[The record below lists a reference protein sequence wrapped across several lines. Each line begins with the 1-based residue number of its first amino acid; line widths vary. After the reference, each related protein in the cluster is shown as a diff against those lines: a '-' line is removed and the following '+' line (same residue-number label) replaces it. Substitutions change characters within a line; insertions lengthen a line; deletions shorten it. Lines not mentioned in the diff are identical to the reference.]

1 MKIKKLLVLSLATF
15 LVSQCAMFK
24 GAASEA
30 AADATV
36 SYARDLA
43 PLMEKNCAPC
53 HFPDKGK
60 ADMLNDY
67 DKVRRHIRGI
77 LYRVQLDPS
86 KADYMPYKQKKAG
99 WTAEEIALFQTW
111 QAEGFAP

>member
-1 MKIKKLLVLSLATF
+1 MHTKKILLVGLLALF
-15 LVSQCAMFK
+15 VSQC
-24 GAASEA
+24 GALKNSSTSA

-43 PLMEKNCAPC
+43 PLMQKNCAPC

-67 DKVRRHIRGI
+67 DKVRRHIKGI

-86 KADYMPYKQKKAG
+86 KADYMPFKQKKAG
-99 WTAEEIALFQTW
+99 WTADEIALFQLW